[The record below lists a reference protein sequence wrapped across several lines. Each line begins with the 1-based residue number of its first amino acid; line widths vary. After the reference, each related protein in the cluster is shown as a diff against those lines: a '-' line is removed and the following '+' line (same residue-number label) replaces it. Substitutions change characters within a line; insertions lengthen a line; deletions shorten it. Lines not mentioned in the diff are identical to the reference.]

1 MMQCVKSVLC
11 AAQPHP
17 TGAELHQTE
26 RGKTMEKVEKIL
38 HDILNAGI
46 ALFRAGEGS
55 VASAIADV
63 KKTFEELKTK
73 GAADNSEA
81 AVKLRKTLDD
91 IVKQASELNNKASS
105 TYEESVKQLQDLYA
119 KASAEIEKIV
129 PKEQLE
135 QIKSKIE
142 ELSKAIQ
149 ERVEEVTKMGKE
161 KAGETEQKTA
171 ETGANT
177 TAV

>member
-1 MMQCVKSVLC
+1 
-11 AAQPHP
+11 
-17 TGAELHQTE
+17 
-26 RGKTMEKVEKIL
+26 MEKVEKIL
-38 HDILNAGI
+38 QDVLNAGI

-55 VASAIADV
+55 VATAVADV

-73 GAADNSEA
+73 GAADNSES
-81 AVKLRKTLDD
+81 AVKLRKILDD
-91 IVKQASELNNKASS
+91 IVKQAGDLNNKASG
-105 TYEESVKQLQDLYA
+105 TYGDSVKQLQDLYA

-135 QIKSKIE
+135 QVKGKVD

-149 ERVEEVTKMGKE
+149 AKVEEVTKTVKE
-161 KAGETEQKTA
+161 KTGG
-171 ETGANT
+171 TGAGP